1 MCFTVNLNSFIVTL
15 AIMKLIGFLLLISCS
30 YCFFSCKKD
39 NPIVT
44 PLEEN
49 SSDFILSVPNGF
61 PNPLYTFKNNNL
73 TRERFV
79 LGRYLFYDPILSL
92 DSTISCAT
100 CHAQT
105 HGFADHNIPFSKG
118 VDGAFGNRN
127 APPVF
132 NMAWSPLFFWDGRV
146 QLMDHFSIEPITNP
160 IEMKETVGHVI
171 AKLNK
176 NKVYRT
182 RFKAAYNIDS
192 ITEEKLQQAL
202 SQYMA
207 MVISA
212 NSKYDQY
219 IAGKT
224 SLTASETNGMNLFK
238 QHCSTCHKDP
248 LFTDYSFRNNGLD
261 SVFKDLGRE
270 GYTNKSSDRGKFK
283 VPTLRNI
290 ELTYPYMHDGRL
302 ISLMDVINH
311 YVSGI
316 KDSETLDPILQ
327 NPIVLSATEK
337 KDLMKFLFTLTDYSM
352 IGDTSIAEPI
362 K

>member
-1 MCFTVNLNSFIVTL
+1 MKSIVCIFLFIASILV
-15 AIMKLIGFLLLISCS
+15 IG
-30 YCFFSCKKD
+30 CKKD
-39 NPIVT
+39 TPLVT
-44 PLEEN
+44 PIDGNTNNFSLVLPKGFPTPIYTFEN
-49 SSDFILSVPNGF
+49 NELTRGRFIL
-61 PNPLYTFKNNNL
+61 
-73 TRERFV
+73 
-79 LGRYLFYDPILSL
+79 GRSLFYDPILSL
-92 DSTISCAT
+92 DSSISCAT

-118 VDGAFGNRN
+118 VDGAFGTRN

-146 QLMDHFSIEPITNP
+146 QLLDHFSIEPITNP
-160 IEMKETVGHVI
+160 IEMKETSDHVI

-176 NKVYRT
+176 NKTYRAK
-182 RFKAAYNIDS
+182 FKAVYHIDS

-202 SQYMA
+202 SQYMV

-219 IAGKT
+219 LAGKVT
-224 SLTASETNGMNLFK
+224 FTASETNGMNLFK
-238 QHCSTCHKDP
+238 QHCSICHKEP

-261 SVFKDLGRE
+261 SVFKDSGRE
-270 GYTNKSSDRGKFK
+270 GYTKNRNDKGKFK

-311 YVSGI
+311 YTTGI
-316 KDSETLDPILQ
+316 KKSETLDPILQ
-327 NPIVLSATEK
+327 NPIVLSTSEK

-352 IGDTSIAEPI
+352 ISDTLIAEPVN
-362 K
+362 

>member
-1 MCFTVNLNSFIVTL
+1 
-15 AIMKLIGFLLLISCS
+15 MKLSCFMFLLLIVQ
-30 YCFFSCKKD
+30 FFASCKKD
-39 NPIVT
+39 NPKVESIQHTIDWTFPT
-44 PLEEN
+44 P
-49 SSDFILSVPNGF
+49 SGF
-61 PNPLYTFKNNNL
+61 PNPVYTFENNSYSEA
-73 TRERFV
+73 RYS
-79 LGRYLFYDPILSL
+79 LGKHLFYDPILSL

-100 CHAQT
+100 CHAQS

-118 VDGAFGNRN
+118 VDGSFGTRN

-146 QLMDHFSIEPITNP
+146 QLLDHFSIEPITNP

-176 NKVYRT
+176 NKAYRT

-207 MVISA
+207 LVISA

-219 IAGKT
+219 IAGKAT
-224 SLTASETNGMNLFK
+224 LTASETNGMNLFK

-261 SVFKDLGRE
+261 SVFKDSGRE
-270 GYTNKSSDRGKFK
+270 GYTKNWSDRGKFK
-283 VPTLRNI
+283 VPTLRNV

-302 ISLMDVINH
+302 INLMDVINH
-311 YVSGI
+311 YTSGI
-316 KDSETLDPILQ
+316 KKSETLDPILK
-327 NPIVLSATEK
+327 NPISLSTTEK

-352 IGDTSIAEPI
+352 IADTSIAEPI

>member
-1 MCFTVNLNSFIVTL
+1 
-15 AIMKLIGFLLLISCS
+15 MKLSYFLFLLLIVQ
-30 YCFFSCKKD
+30 FFTSCKKD
-39 NPIVT
+39 TPQVEPIQPTMSWSFPT
-44 PLEEN
+44 P
-49 SSDFILSVPNGF
+49 PGF
-61 PNPLYTFKNNNL
+61 PNPVYTFENNSYSEA
-73 TRERFV
+73 RYS
-79 LGRYLFYDPILSL
+79 LGKHLFYDPILSL
-92 DSTISCAT
+92 DSTVSCAT
-100 CHAQT
+100 CHAQS

-118 VDGAFGNRN
+118 VDGSFGNRN
-127 APPVF
+127 APAVF

-146 QLMDHFSIEPITNP
+146 QLLDHFSIGPIINP
-160 IEMKETVGHVI
+160 IEMKETVDHVI

-182 RFKAAYNIDS
+182 RFKTAYNIDS

-207 MVISA
+207 LVISA

-219 IAGKT
+219 IAGKVT
-224 SLTASETNGMNLFK
+224 LTASETNGMNLFK

-270 GYTNKSSDRGKFK
+270 GYTKNSSDRGKFK
-283 VPTLRNI
+283 VPTLRNV

-311 YVSGI
+311 YTSGI
-316 KDSETLDPILQ
+316 KKSETLDPILQ
-327 NPIVLSATEK
+327 NPISLSTTEK

-352 IGDTSIAEPI
+352 IADTSIAEPL

>member
-1 MCFTVNLNSFIVTL
+1 MKSIVCIFIFIAFIL
-15 AIMKLIGFLLLISCS
+15 FIG
-30 YCFFSCKKD
+30 CKKETPSIT
-39 NPIVT
+39 PIDEKTNEFSFV
-44 PLEEN
+44 
-49 SSDFILSVPNGF
+49 IPNGF
-61 PNPLYTFKNNNL
+61 PTPIYTFENNKL
-73 TRERFV
+73 TRDRFV

-118 VDGAFGNRN
+118 VDGTFGNRN

-224 SLTASETNGMNLFK
+224 TLSASETNGMNLFK
-238 QHCSTCHKDP
+238 QHCSTCHKAP

-261 SVFKDLGRE
+261 SVFKDSGRE
-270 GYTNKSSDRGKFK
+270 GYTKNWSDRGKFK
-283 VPTLRNI
+283 VPTLRNV

-302 ISLMDVINH
+302 INLMDVINH
-311 YVSGI
+311 YTSGI
-316 KDSETLDPILQ
+316 KKSETLDPILQ
-327 NPIVLSATEK
+327 NPISLSTTEK
-337 KDLMKFLFTLTDYSM
+337 KDLMKFLFTLTDYPM